1 MNCDPADTAVVVID
15 PQIDVLSP
23 QGRSWHVLE
32 ASVTENRTVEHL
44 IEIFTA
50 AKAGGFG
57 VFISPHY
64 FYPTDHCW
72 LFNGPLESDE
82 LRTNTF
88 ARVGALTLDGF
99 AGSGADW
106 VDEFKPFI
114 EDAATVVV
122 SPHKVWGPQTNDL
135 VLQLRK
141 RRITKVVL
149 CGMLAN
155 LCVESHLRDLLEQ
168 GFEVAVV
175 CDATAG
181 PRHPKRGDGYRA
193 ALVNYAFLAHAV
205 VYTAEIVAA
214 MIDERPQCT

>member
-175 CDATAG
+175 CDATAA